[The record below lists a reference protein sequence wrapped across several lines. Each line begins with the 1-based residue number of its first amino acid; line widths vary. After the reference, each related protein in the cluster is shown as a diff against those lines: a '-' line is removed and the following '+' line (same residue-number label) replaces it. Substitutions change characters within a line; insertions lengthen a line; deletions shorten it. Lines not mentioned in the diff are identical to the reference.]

1 MHRPLG
7 RIRALGFVLLVAGVA
22 ASSATAAPPDAKV
35 RLDGQAE
42 LLAPAVVRVTV
53 SYKCAQGVDGV
64 QLEASVSQPD
74 TEAFANTGEFRID
87 VLCTGKWETLALT
100 LTPPGEPRPFELGAA
115 IGRATI
121 FTAGGGTERRRP
133 VRIAA

>member
-7 RIRALGFVLLVAGVA
+7 RIGALGFVLLVASLT

-35 RLDGQAE
+35 RLHGQAE

-53 SYKCAQGVDGV
+53 SYKCPQGAVGV

-87 VLCTGKWETLALT
+87 VLCTGRWETLTFT
-100 LTPPGEPRPFELGAA
+100 LTSPGEPRPFELGAA

-121 FTAGGGTERRRP
+121 FTDGGGAERRRP